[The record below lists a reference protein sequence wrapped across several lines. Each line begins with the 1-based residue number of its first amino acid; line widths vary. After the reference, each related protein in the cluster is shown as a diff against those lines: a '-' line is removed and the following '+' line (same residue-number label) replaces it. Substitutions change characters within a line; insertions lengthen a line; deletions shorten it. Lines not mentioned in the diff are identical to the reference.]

1 MLWLLLPVLLLVY
14 LLYRARRPKVRPW
27 AGVWLWQRG
36 RRRRFRPRLD
46 LRLLLL
52 LLAAAL
58 MVLALEDPPLGP
70 SPMVFVVDA
79 SASMAAREGAR
90 TRLDL
95 AKEGL
100 LPLLERASEAVVVRA
115 GEEPEAFGPA
125 PGVALRGALLALE
138 AKDREARLEEAI
150 ALGRRLLRAPVV
162 VATDRP
168 PPPGVEG
175 YLGVG
180 TPQENLGIVAVDQ
193 GFLSLGNSAGR
204 PLTARVEVAGE
215 VREVRVPPGGY
226 APLEG
231 LPPTFS
237 ARLLNGGALDL
248 DDEAAFGL
256 RRLGADYP
264 PLPALERLFRLLGA
278 VPGDEVRVRIGV
290 PEGTPERP
298 TLYLAPSGGPPIS
311 VLLTTPHPLLEGV
324 SLLGE
329 RLPPPPRPPA
339 SWEPLA
345 EGEESQGLLYFAEGG
360 LYLPPLEAIQDRPL
374 FPLLIYNFLK
384 PYREVRAGLL
394 APEETLLP
402 TPGASFL
409 PQSPGGAGR
418 FLALLA
424 ALVLLL
430 EAVRSL
436 LRPRAQPQV

>member
-79 SASMAAREGAR
+79 SASMAAREGAK

-95 AKEGL
+95 AKERL
-100 LPLLERASEAVVVRA
+100 LPLLERAPEAVLVRA
-115 GEEPEAFGPA
+115 GETPQAFGPA
-125 PGVALRGALLALE
+125 PGVALRGRLLEME
-138 AKDREARLEEAI
+138 AKDREADLEAAI

-162 VATDRP
+162 VATDGP
-168 PPPGVEG
+168 APPGVEG
-175 YLGVG
+175 YIGVG
-180 TPQENLGIVAVDQ
+180 TPQENLGIVAVAQ
-193 GFLSLGNSAGR
+193 GFLALGNSASR

-215 VREVRVPPGGY
+215 VREVRVPPRGF
-226 APLEG
+226 ARLEG
-231 LPPTFS
+231 LPPSFS

-256 RRLGADYP
+256 RRLGVDYP

-278 VPGDEVRVRIGV
+278 APGAEVRVRIGV
-290 PEGTPERP
+290 PEGAPERP
-298 TLYLAPSGGPPIS
+298 TLYLAPTGGPPTP
-311 VLLTTPHPLLEGV
+311 VLLTAPHPLLEGV

-339 SWEPLA
+339 PWQALA
-345 EGEESQGLLYFAEGG
+345 EGEEGAGLLYFTEKG
-360 LYLPPLEAIQDRPL
+360 LYLPPLEAVQERPL
-374 FPLLIYNFLK
+374 FPLLVYNFLK
-384 PYREVRAGLL
+384 PYREVRSGLL
-394 APEETLLP
+394 SPGETLLP
-402 TPGASFL
+402 TPEASFL
-409 PQSPGGAGR
+409 PRNPGGAGR

-430 EAVRSL
+430 EVL
-436 LRPRAQPQV
+436 LFRPRGQPAPEG